1 MQWQL
6 LLVCATWTTQVCVV
20 DAQADCHPL
29 CLSCSGPEL
38 NQCLECRQ
46 YRYNNTCVQQCP
58 PLTYTVSIDLPNG
71 TVTFNDTFPAIKNV
85 SSYHDNAT
93 ITSND
98 TLHNT
103 TTPTEVVPKDPTT
116 SNRSRGNCV
125 DCHPECQD
133 GCYGNTS
140 RDCYRCKH
148 VNFNGTC
155 LSCCPEGSYQD
166 PEDSCRRCHEECE
179 RDCTGPGPT
188 HCHRCKHVQYGDRC
202 LHTCPGNTY
211 QRTGTPS
218 ICRPC
223 HTTCEDGCVGPGPEN
238 CAPLPQN
245 GRASQLSVVLPLVIT
260 GAVVVA
266 LLGSCLVGLVSW
278 KRRLRSRKPLS
289 SPTRNLAC
297 YEPGSVS
304 TIAIPLGP
312 EESPMSDLYRNVCI
326 DNATFANDS
335 DDDVDVSPTP
345 SLVLGGGRSDDNSSS
360 ISGCADTVSEDAV
373 SNESRSTDSTVVRV
387 PIPASERQTRD
398 IQTNFEQAASSRWSP
413 DQSSSQQAL
422 DKMSSG
428 WRFSYLT
435 DDSGIVSDGSR
446 SSTMDNQ
453 SRWSVT
459 TSGTVG
465 SGDSRVCLQD
475 TADTAVN
482 RKLSQDARE
491 KDVRRT
497 SESLQGAPADK
508 QSTEVES
515 KGLGEQS
522 ASREDI
528 TLTHLLSKFRDV
540 VSDPQATEPG
550 AVNFSTPRFVAGM
563 IDKRGGH
570 LTLENLGI
578 DLYVPPDAVEHDG
591 TEIFMYARG
600 AEEPAMETEGNRWTP
615 PVIQC
620 GSHGLKFKRHV
631 ILTVKHPAEDLTK
644 WAFKFQASNTD
655 VGETPDWKD
664 LTQDQSALCFAYGD
678 KTVIFVDHFTLYNV
692 SGELVGA
699 EGEDGGEKTEW
710 KRFRVGV
717 FAEPLF
723 LDTEIFQL
731 RVRCWQDNDYEQQ
744 RSREKEQYL
753 GAVQLGDDKV
763 LHLAGDGGNL
773 SVVLERLR
781 PGWLAFNGD
790 RQTIPFPSLWN
801 EHAEMPSCT
810 FDIERQL
817 SGLVP
822 KTIVCKVTALQVSYP
837 DKSVSIDVLKQLC
850 PRQGIQSVQASD
862 RPLVASLDSESTFLH
877 LQPELRPTPRCV
889 PQFPGEEQFS
899 LLCLVL
905 DVEDPAGRDWRS
917 VAETLDLPYE
927 FIQWMKQRGDP
938 TRRML
943 DFLVAQHGGDSL
955 RVLRDALAAIGH
967 ERAQQMVEAMMG
979 TSHHGPAG
987 RCSAEQQQWSSDGQP
1002 FAGMWNN
1009 DDRRLY
1015 SNHNTTPK
1023 QLSSSTAFFSRS
1035 NDCSGILAAQT
1046 HQTFSTGSTSCG
1058 STTVEKVSGDRSLG
1072 DGQEADASM
1081 TSTPTLS
1088 PENSPHPTEESSN
1101 SITVPKTLRTQE
1113 SGYHSDDRS
1122 PGGETNL
1129 AFTMEDETGCS
1140 ERMEPRQEASVKTR
1154 QEAEVVETRQETAV
1168 KTRQE
1173 AGSTPHA
1180 GESTTEENSSKV
1192 KPTDQDVEENSS
1204 PTEKNTTPWPLLMN
1218 LKNKMS
1224 IRSKSL
1230 PDLLWGQN
1238 KTDAAKQANKNISE
1252 ERLSQTM

>member
-58 PLTYTVSIDLPNG
+58 PLTYT
-71 TVTFNDTFPAIKNV
+71 
-85 SSYHDNAT
+85 
-93 ITSND
+93 
-98 TLHNT
+98 NT

-155 LSCCPEGSYQD
+155 LSCCPDGSYRD

-223 HTTCEDGCVGPGPEN
+223 HTTCEDGCVGPGPQN

-245 GRASQLSVVLPLVIT
+245 ERASQLSVVLPLVIT
-260 GAVVVA
+260 GVVVVA

-278 KRRLRSRKPLS
+278 KRRLRSRKPHS

-335 DDDVDVSPTP
+335 DDDVDVSPAP

-360 ISGCADTVSEDAV
+360 ISGRADTVSEGAV

-482 RKLSQDARE
+482 RKLSQEAHE

-497 SESLQGAPADK
+497 PESLQGAPADK

-515 KGLGEQS
+515 KS
-522 ASREDI
+522 WA
-528 TLTHLLSKFRDV
+528 
-540 VSDPQATEPG
+540 AEPG

-563 IDKRGGH
+563 VDKRGGH

-692 SGELVGA
+692 SGELLGA
-699 EGEDGGEKTEW
+699 EGADGGEKTEW

-850 PRQGIQSVQASD
+850 PRQGIQSVQTSD
-862 RPLVASLDSESTFLH
+862 RPLVASLDSESTFLR

-967 ERAQQMVEAMMG
+967 ERAQQMVEAIMMG

-987 RCSAEQQQWSSDGQP
+987 GAVRNSSSGRLMDNRLPGCGTTTTGDYTVTTTRNRNSLAVLQP
-1002 FAGMWNN
+1002 FSHVN
-1009 DDRRLY
+1009 
-1015 SNHNTTPK
+1015 
-1023 QLSSSTAFFSRS
+1023 
-1035 NDCSGILAAQT
+1035 
-1046 HQTFSTGSTSCG
+1046 STSCG
-1058 STTVEKVSGDRSLG
+1058 STTVEKVCGDRSLG

-1088 PENSPHPTEESSN
+1088 PENSPHPTEESNN

-1122 PGGETNL
+1122 PG
-1129 AFTMEDETGCS
+1129 
-1140 ERMEPRQEASVKTR
+1140 
-1154 QEAEVVETRQETAV
+1154 
-1168 KTRQE
+1168 
-1173 AGSTPHA
+1173 
-1180 GESTTEENSSKV
+1180 ENSSKV